1 MNVTDLVNGYEVL
14 NTEGGE
20 VAVVAADD
28 VVVVVVVV
36 DVVDVV
42 DVADV
47 ADDVVVDVVVDVAD
61 VDNNDSLERE

>member
-20 VAVVAADD
+20 VVVAAVVA
-28 VVVVVVVV
+28 VVVAVVVVVV
-36 DVVDVV
+36 DDV
-42 DVADV
+42 
-47 ADDVVVDVVVDVAD
+47 D